1 MALRQ
6 ARSRCLT
13 ITVNKTW
20 IEKETAS
27 YESFSLE
34 STKSE
39 IWHKHQDGIEHV

>member
-1 MALRQ
+1 MALCQ
-6 ARSRCLT
+6 ATSRCLT

-27 YESFSLE
+27 YYGSFSLE

-39 IWHKHQDGIEHV
+39 P